1 MPRAAFSSA
10 HAYVATRAE
19 GPAVAHRANKGG
31 AEQRS
36 DAPVDMVHLAR
47 QSLGNR
53 SLEVEI
59 LALFRAQSDL
69 YLERIRHA
77 ADDKARSMAAHTLRG
92 SALGIGAWQL
102 AEEAAVLE
110 KHPDRTALI
119 DGFADTLDQTN
130 RFIGAL
136 IDM

>member
-1 MPRAAFSSA
+1 MPRSAFTPA
-10 HAYVATRAE
+10 QTHAATRPE
-19 GPAVAHRANKGG
+19 GPAVAHRANAARGE
-31 AEQRS
+31 ARS

-92 SALGIGAWQL
+92 SALGIGAWNL

>member
-1 MPRAAFSSA
+1 MASSA
-10 HAYVATRAE
+10 FARVQPKAGNRPEAPSVVPR
-19 GPAVAHRANKGG
+19 GQVKS
-31 AEQRS
+31 QRS

-59 LALFRAQSDL
+59 LALFRVQSEI

-77 ADDKARSMAAHTLRG
+77 ADDKALSVAAHTLRG
-92 SALGIGAWQL
+92 SALGIGAWRL

-110 KHPDRTALI
+110 KHPDRVGLI
-119 DGFADTLDQTN
+119 DGFAETLDKTN

>member
-1 MPRAAFSSA
+1 MTSSA
-10 HAYVATRAE
+10 FARIRPETSDRPETPSVVSRGRTQ
-19 GPAVAHRANKGG
+19 P
-31 AEQRS
+31 QRS

-59 LALFRAQSDL
+59 LALFRVQSEI
-69 YLERIRHA
+69 YLDRVRHA
-77 ADDKARSMAAHTLRG
+77 ADDEALATAAHTLRG

-102 AEEAAVLE
+102 AEEAGTLE
-110 KHPDRTALI
+110 QHPERTHLI
-119 DGFADTLDQTN
+119 DGFAKTLDQTN
-130 RFIGAL
+130 RFIGTL